1 MLTRRRSRPATG
13 TLLSRR
19 TVLQGSGLSL
29 LALAMPEMGLS
40 APSPD
45 ATTLVVIQLAG
56 GNDGLNTVVP
66 MGQPDYRKLRPSVG
80 LSPEDVLPLE
90 REGLAFHAGLKRLHE
105 RWQLGQVAVVLG
117 VGMPKPNRS
126 HFEATAVWQAARAE
140 PHLEPTGW
148 LGRALETRSDPV
160 RQPLVGLGIG
170 GGGLSPVLYAKG
182 SPFTSLASLEAF
194 TVLPDRRFPNDA
206 PALNAGLA
214 ALHAEAPKEAGELA
228 FLRRVGRTALASS
241 AALAD
246 AVKGYRSK
254 AEYPRGPFGD
264 SLRLV
269 GQLMAASLG
278 VRVFHLSLGGFDT
291 HANQK
296 RQHAPLLQQLSD
308 GICALLDDAAEH
320 GTGGRLAVM
329 TYSEFGRRAQ
339 ENASGGTDHG
349 AGSMAFL
356 VGERVVGGLHGQPPR
371 LDALVDGDVP
381 ASTDFRSLYSAVLR
395 DWLAVPPGPVLGQAP
410 TLGLLRPPA

>member
-1 MLTRRRSRPATG
+1 MTALRI
-13 TLLSRR
+13 SRR

-29 LALAMPEMGLS
+29 LALSL
-40 APSPD
+40 PD
-45 ATTLVVIQLAG
+45 LVHAAAAADGRTLVVVQLAG
-56 GNDGLNTVVP
+56 GNDGLNTIVP
-66 MGQPDYRKLRPSVG
+66 IGQPEYRKLRPTVG
-80 LSPEDVLPLE
+80 LNPDEVLPLE
-90 REGLAFHAGLKRLHE
+90 RDGLAFHGSLRRLHE
-105 RWQLGQVAVVLG
+105 RWQNGQVAAVLG
-117 VGMPKPNRS
+117 IGLPKPNRS
-126 HFEATAVWQAARAE
+126 HFEATAIWQSARAE
-140 PHLEPTGW
+140 PPLEPTGW

-160 RQPLVGLGIG
+160 RQPLVALGIG

-182 SPFTSLASLEAF
+182 SPFTSLMSLEAF
-194 TVLPDRRFPNDA
+194 NVQPDRRFPGDA

-214 ALHAEAPKEAGELA
+214 GLHQETSKEAAELG

-246 AVKGYRSK
+246 AVKGYRSRV
-254 AEYPRGPFGD
+254 EYPKGPFGD

-278 VRVFHLSLGGFDT
+278 VRVFHLTLGGFDT

-308 GICALLDDAAEH
+308 GVCALLDDAAEH
-320 GTGGRLAVM
+320 GAASRLVVM

-349 AGSMAFL
+349 AGSVAFL
-356 VGERVVGGLHGQPPR
+356 VGERVTGGLHGQGPR
-371 LDALVDGDVP
+371 LDGLVDGDVP
-381 ASTDFRSLYSAVLR
+381 SSIDFRSLYGALLR
-395 DWLAVPPGPVLGQAP
+395 DWLSVPPAPVVGQASV
-410 TLGLLRPPA
+410 LGLLRGAA